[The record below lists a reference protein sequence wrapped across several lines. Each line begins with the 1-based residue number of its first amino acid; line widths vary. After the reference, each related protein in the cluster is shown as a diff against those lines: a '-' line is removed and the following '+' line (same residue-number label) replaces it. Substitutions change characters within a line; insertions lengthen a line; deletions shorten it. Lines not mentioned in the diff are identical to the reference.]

1 MSQKALVSTLC
12 AACVLLALSLALV
25 SMIRSASDAHGETG
39 GVESGKFIMATLVS
53 PSGSRPAV
61 YVLNTETELM
71 AAYETST
78 SGGIELKGIRRITWD
93 LQEHYEW
100 PDVAAARKSSVR
112 SVKDQVDLTAKKRA
126 AAAAAKAKKDAK
138 NKKKPKP

>member
-25 SMIRSASDAHGETG
+25 SMIQSAPEAHGETG

-53 PSGSRPAV
+53 PSGNRPAV

-71 AAYETST
+71 AAYETSI

-100 PDVAAARKSSVR
+100 PNVATSRESSVR
-112 SVKDQVDLTAKKRA
+112 NVKKKVEETIRKRA
-126 AAAAAKAKKDAK
+126 DAAAAKAKRDAK
-138 NKKKPKP
+138 KKKPKP